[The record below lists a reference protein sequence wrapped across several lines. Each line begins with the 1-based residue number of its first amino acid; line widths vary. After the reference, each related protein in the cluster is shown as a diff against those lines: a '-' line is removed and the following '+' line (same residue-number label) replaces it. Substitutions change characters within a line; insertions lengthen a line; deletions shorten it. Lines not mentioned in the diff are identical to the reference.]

1 MEGGISVDSGYVS
14 YRSYL
19 DGDDN
24 GLVELIRDYKD
35 GLMLYLIGVTDNF
48 HLADEIMEETFFRI
62 AVKKPNFSGKSS
74 FKTWLYSIA
83 HNAAV
88 DYLRKNGK
96 NVPIGET
103 DIADEHSLEE
113 SHLREEQRIE
123 LHRAMNKLS
132 PDYRQVLYL
141 SFFEE
146 LSNAETAHVM
156 HKSKRQIENLLYR
169 AKASLRSVL
178 EKEGFEYEII

>member
-1 MEGGISVDSGYVS
+1 MDNGSGY
-14 YRSYL
+14 YRRYL
-19 DGDDN
+19 DGDDS

-35 GLMLYLIGVTDNF
+35 GLMLYLLGITENF

-88 DYLRKNGK
+88 DYLRKHRHS
-96 NVPIGET
+96 VPLGET

-132 PDYRQVLYL
+132 PEYRQVLFL
-141 SFFEE
+141 TFFEE

-156 HKSKRQIENLLYR
+156 HKTKRQIENLLYR